1 MIQEHDFYEKFGTAP
16 ELPPD
21 LYEKI
26 DKRISRRSIGKKVIY
41 AIAASIIVLIGGYTL
56 TINNSTR
63 DNTIQPEVASE
74 LQIIHDYL
82 NSSNL
87 EEELSLY
94 AVVEGY

>member
-1 MIQEHDFYEKFGTAP
+1 MLQEHDFYEKIGTVP

-21 LYEKI
+21 MFEQI
-26 DKRISRRSIGKKVIY
+26 EKRISRKSVGRKILYV
-41 AIAASIIVLIGGYTL
+41 IAASIIVLIGSYTL
-56 TINNSTR
+56 TTNFFSRNNTL
-63 DNTIQPEVASE
+63 QPEVASE
-74 LQIIHDYL
+74 LQIMHDYL

>member
-1 MIQEHDFYEKFGTAP
+1 MLQEHDFYEDVGTAP
-16 ELPPD
+16 DLPPD
-21 LYEKI
+21 LYEQI
-26 DKRISRRSIGKKVIY
+26 DKRISRKAVGKKVIY

-56 TINNSTR
+56 TINKSSRNDSL
-63 DNTIQPEVASE
+63 QPEVASE